1 LKRARAAVTL
11 ALKQQREGA
20 SMRRIVP
27 VLCALAALAAPAAAQ
42 DSAPSRP
49 VRLVVSFPPG
59 GGVDAVARL
68 FADRMSALLGQTVV
82 VENRGG
88 ASGIIAG
95 KQVASAEPDGSSV
108 LIASNSMVVAQ
119 VMSPNVGLDIARDLK
134 ALVSV
139 APQAIIITAP
149 PDLPAN
155 TLGELIAL
163 AKTRRLNYG
172 SPGAGSVPHLLGV
185 YLLGSLAG
193 VTLEHIPFP
202 GAAQALTALLGKQI
216 DLAMVTLSPAV
227 TLVADGKMKGIVVT
241 TPQRSAT
248 LPQVPTAA
256 ESGYPGFSVSVWTGF
271 FVPARTPKPIAD
283 RLEAAVLKVANEPE
297 IKAKLA
303 QLGFEPTSIP
313 GEQFQRDVVAELKRW
328 DEVVEKAGIKGK

>member
-1 LKRARAAVTL
+1 ML
-11 ALKQQREGA
+11 
-20 SMRRIVP
+20 RIVQAFG
-27 VLCALAALAAPAAAQ
+27 LLLGIIAAMAGPAAAQ
-42 DSAPSRP
+42 DTRQDNRP

-68 FADRMSALLGQTVV
+68 FADKMSALLGQTVV

-95 KQVASAEPDGSSV
+95 KQVASAEPDGTSV

-134 ALVSV
+134 ALASA
-139 APQAIIITAP
+139 APQAIIITSQ
-149 PDLPAN
+149 PDLSAN
-155 TLGELIAL
+155 TLQELIAL

-193 VTLEHIPFP
+193 VTLDHIPFP
-202 GAAQALTALLGKQI
+202 GAAQALTALLGKQV
-216 DLAMVTLSPAV
+216 DLAMITLSPAV

-241 TPQRSAT
+241 TPERSAA
-248 LPQVPTAA
+248 LPKVPTAA

-283 RLEAAVLKVANEPE
+283 KLEGVILKVANEPE
-297 IKAKLA
+297 IKAKLS
-303 QLGFEPTSIP
+303 QLGFEPTNIP
-313 GEQFQRDVVAELKRW
+313 GERFQRELVAEIKRW
-328 DEVVEKAGIKGK
+328 DEVVDKAGLKQK

>member
-1 LKRARAAVTL
+1 ML
-11 ALKQQREGA
+11 
-20 SMRRIVP
+20 RIVQAFG
-27 VLCALAALAAPAAAQ
+27 LLLGIAAAMAGPAAAQ
-42 DSAPSRP
+42 DNRP

-68 FADRMSALLGQTVV
+68 FADKMSAQLGQTVV

-95 KQVASAEPDGSSV
+95 KQVASAEPDGTSV

-134 ALVSV
+134 ALASA
-139 APQAIIITAP
+139 APQAIIITSQ
-149 PDLPAN
+149 PDLPAS
-155 TLGELIAL
+155 TLQELVAL

-193 VTLEHIPFP
+193 VTLDHIPFP
-202 GAAQALTALLGKQI
+202 GAAQALTNLLGKQT
-216 DLAMVTLSPAV
+216 DLAMVTVSPAV
-227 TLVADGKMKGIVVT
+227 TLITGGKMKGIVVT
-241 TPQRSAT
+241 TPQRSAA

-271 FVPARTPKPIAD
+271 FVPAKTPKPIAD
-283 RLEAAVLKVANEPE
+283 KLEGVILKVANEPE
-297 IKAKLA
+297 IKAKLS
-303 QLGFEPTSIP
+303 QLGFEPTNIF
-313 GEQFQRDVVAELKRW
+313 GERFQRELAEIKRW
-328 DEVVEKAGIKGK
+328 DEVVEKAGLKQK

>member
-1 LKRARAAVTL
+1 MRRPVTFGIVLGAILTL
-11 ALKQQREGA
+11 AG
-20 SMRRIVP
+20 
-27 VLCALAALAAPAAAQ
+27 PAAGQ
-42 DSAPSRP
+42 DSPSPRP

-68 FADRMSALLGQTVV
+68 FADKMSALLGQTVV

-95 KQVASAEPDGSSV
+95 KQVASAEPDGSTV

-119 VMSPNVGLDIARDLK
+119 AMSPNVGLDIARDLK
-134 ALVSV
+134 ALASV
-139 APQAIIITAP
+139 APQAIIITSQ
-149 PDLPAN
+149 PDLAAN
-155 TLGELIAL
+155 TLPELIAL
-163 AKTRRLNYG
+163 AKTRQLNYG

-185 YLLGSLAG
+185 YLFGSLAG

-202 GAAQALTALLGKQI
+202 GAAQALTNLLGKQT
-216 DLAMVTLSPAV
+216 DLAMVTVAPAV

-241 TPQRSAT
+241 TPQRSAA
-248 LPQVPTAA
+248 LPKVPTAA

-283 RLEAAVLKVANEPE
+283 KLEAVVLKVADEPE
-297 IKAKLA
+297 IKARLA
-303 QLGFEPTSIP
+303 KLGFEPTSMA
-313 GEQFQRDVVAELKRW
+313 GEQFQRDIVAELKRW
-328 DEVVEKAGIKGK
+328 DEVLDRAGLKQK

>member
-1 LKRARAAVTL
+1 MQAFGVLFGIIATAA
-11 ALKQQREGA
+11 G
-20 SMRRIVP
+20 
-27 VLCALAALAAPAAAQ
+27 PAAAQ
-42 DSAPSRP
+42 DSATPRP

-68 FADRMSALLGQTVV
+68 FADKMSALLGQTVV

-95 KQVASAEPDGSSV
+95 KQVASAEPDGTTV

-134 ALVSV
+134 ALASA
-139 APQAIIITAP
+139 APQAIIITAQ

-155 TLGELIAL
+155 TLQELIAL

-185 YLLGSLAG
+185 YLFGSLAG

-202 GAAQALTALLGKQI
+202 GAAQALTDLLGKQI
-216 DLAMVTLSPAV
+216 DLAMVTLAPAV

-241 TPQRSAT
+241 TPERSAA

-256 ESGYPGFSVSVWTGF
+256 ESGYPGFSVRVWTGF
-271 FVPARTPKPIAD
+271 FVPAKTPKPIAD
-283 RLEAAVLKVANEPE
+283 RLEGVILKVANKPE
-297 IKAKLA
+297 IKAKLS
-303 QLGFEPTSIP
+303 QLGFEPTNIP

-328 DEVVEKAGIKGK
+328 DEVVDEGRNQAEVT

>member
-1 LKRARAAVTL
+1 MRRAAF
-11 ALKQQREGA
+11 ALVLGA
-20 SMRRIVP
+20 IT
-27 VLCALAALAAPAAAQ
+27 AWAGPAVSQ
-42 DSAPSRP
+42 DSPSSRP

-68 FADRMSALLGQTVV
+68 FADKMSALLGQTVV

-95 KQVASAEPDGSSV
+95 KQVASAEPDGTTV

-119 VMSPNVGLDIARDLK
+119 AMNPHVGLDIVRDLK
-134 ALVSV
+134 ALASV
-139 APQAIIITAP
+139 APQAIIITSQPNLA
-149 PDLPAN
+149 AN
-155 TLGELIAL
+155 TLPELIAL

-185 YLLGSLAG
+185 YLFGSLAG

-202 GAAQALTALLGKQI
+202 GAAQALTNLLGGQT
-216 DLAMVTLSPAV
+216 DLAMVTVAPAV

-241 TPQRSAT
+241 TPERSAA
-248 LPQVPTAA
+248 LQNVPTAA

-271 FVPARTPKPIAD
+271 FVPAKTPKPIAD
-283 RLEAAVLKVANEPE
+283 KLEAAVLKVANEPE
-297 IKAKLA
+297 IKARLTK
-303 QLGFEPTSIP
+303 LGFEPVSIP
-313 GEQFQRDVVAELKRW
+313 GELFQRDIAAELKRW
-328 DEVVEKAGIKGK
+328 DAVLDQAGLKQK

>member
-1 LKRARAAVTL
+1 MRRAAF
-11 ALKQQREGA
+11 ALVLGA
-20 SMRRIVP
+20 IT
-27 VLCALAALAAPAAAQ
+27 AWAGPAVSQ
-42 DSAPSRP
+42 DSPSSRP

-68 FADRMSALLGQTVV
+68 FADKMSALLGQTVV

-95 KQVASAEPDGSSV
+95 KQVASAEPDGNAV

-119 VMSPNVGLDIARDLK
+119 AMNPHVGLDIVRDLK
-134 ALVSV
+134 ALASV
-139 APQAIIITAP
+139 APQAIIITSQPNLA
-149 PDLPAN
+149 AN
-155 TLGELIAL
+155 TLPELIAL

-185 YLLGSLAG
+185 YLFGSLAG

-202 GAAQALTALLGKQI
+202 GAAQALTNLLGGQT
-216 DLAMVTLSPAV
+216 DLAMVTVAPAV

-241 TPQRSAT
+241 TPERSAA
-248 LPQVPTAA
+248 LQNVPTAA

-271 FVPARTPKPIAD
+271 FVPAKTPKPIAGK
-283 RLEAAVLKVANEPE
+283 LEAAVLKVANEPE
-297 IKAKLA
+297 IKARLTK
-303 QLGFEPTSIP
+303 LGFEPVSIP
-313 GEQFQRDVVAELKRW
+313 GELFQRDIAAELKRW
-328 DEVVEKAGIKGK
+328 DAVLDQAGLKQK

>member
-1 LKRARAAVTL
+1 
-11 ALKQQREGA
+11 
-20 SMRRIVP
+20 MRRIVQAFAM
-27 VLCALAALAAPAAAQ
+27 VSVVAAAAAGPAAAQ
-42 DSAPSRP
+42 DSLPTRP

-68 FADRMSALLGQTVV
+68 FADKMSAQLGQTVI

-95 KQVASAEPDGSSV
+95 KQVASAEPDGTSV

-134 ALVSV
+134 ALASA
-139 APQAIIITAP
+139 APQAIIITAQ
-149 PDLPAN
+149 PDFPAS
-155 TLGELIAL
+155 TLQELIAL

-185 YLLGSLAG
+185 YLFGSLAG

-202 GAAQALTALLGKQI
+202 GAAQALTSLLGKQT
-216 DLAMVTLSPAV
+216 DLAMVTLAPAV

-241 TPQRSAT
+241 TPERTAA

-271 FVPARTPKPIAD
+271 FVPAKTPKPIAD
-283 RLEAAVLKVANEPE
+283 KLEGIILKIANEPE

-303 QLGFEPTSIP
+303 QLGFEPTNIP
-313 GEQFQRDVVAELKRW
+313 GERFQHEVLAELKRW
-328 DEVVEKAGIKGK
+328 DEVVDKAGMKQK

>member
-1 LKRARAAVTL
+1 MVRTMRAI
-11 ALKQQREGA
+11 ALLLLSLVGT
-20 SMRRIVP
+20 VP
-27 VLCALAALAAPAAAQ
+27 AFAQ
-42 DSAPSRP
+42 DGAARP
-49 VRLVVSFPPG
+49 LRLVVSFPPG

-68 FADRMSALLGQTVV
+68 FADKLGGLLGQTVV

-119 VMSPNVGLDIARDLK
+119 VMSPNVGLDIERDLK
-134 ALVSV
+134 ALASV
-139 APQAIIITAP
+139 APQAIIITSQ

-155 TLGELIAL
+155 TLNALIAL
-163 AKTRRLNYG
+163 AKTRNLNYG

-216 DLAMVTLSPAV
+216 DLAMVTLAPAV
-227 TLVADGKMKGIVVT
+227 ALVKDGKMKGIVVT
-241 TPQRSAT
+241 TPERAAA
-248 LPQVPTAA
+248 LPEIPTAA
-256 ESGYPGFSVSVWTGF
+256 ESGYPGFSVTVWAGF
-271 FVPARTPKPIAD
+271 FVPAKTPNPIAD
-283 RLEAAVLKVANEPE
+283 RLGDAIIKVAEMPD
-297 IKAKLA
+297 IKTKLG

-313 GEQFQRDVVAELKRW
+313 GERFSREVLAELKRW
-328 DEVVEKAGIKGK
+328 DEVVDKAGMRQK

>member
-1 LKRARAAVTL
+1 ML
-11 ALKQQREGA
+11 
-20 SMRRIVP
+20 RIVQAFG
-27 VLCALAALAAPAAAQ
+27 LLLGIALAAAGAATAQ
-42 DSAPSRP
+42 DNPLSKP

-59 GGVDAVARL
+59 GGVDSVARL
-68 FADRMSALLGQTVV
+68 FADKMSALLGQTVV

-95 KQVASAEPDGSSV
+95 KQVASAEPDGTSV

-119 VMSPNVGLDIARDLK
+119 VMSPNVGLDIERDLK
-134 ALVSV
+134 ALASA
-139 APQAIIITAP
+139 APQAIIITSQ
-149 PDLPAN
+149 PDLSASS
-155 TLGELIAL
+155 LQELIAL

-241 TPQRSAT
+241 TPERSAA

-271 FVPARTPKPIAD
+271 FVPAKTPKPIAD
-283 RLEAAVLKVANEPE
+283 KLEAVVLKIANEPE
-297 IKAKLA
+297 IKAKLS

-313 GEQFQRDVVAELKRW
+313 GEQFQREVVEELKRW
-328 DEVVEKAGIKGK
+328 NDVVDKAGLKQK